1 MLLKNSFDLHD
12 EHNTIYQGMGI
23 KYGISVHYSTYDGS
37 VILAKSFYR
46 FLSHFS
52 SQKWRTRSG

>member
-1 MLLKNSFDLHD
+1 MLSKNSFDLHD

-52 SQKWRTRSG
+52 SQK